1 MGVYINGEIYI
12 KKNPD
17 IFSIENNPLLDNIL
31 NLTDTT
37 VSLIED
43 QDAIDELNS
52 MRSSLLEDM
61 KRREGT
67 LDYSRCNKFYRLITN
82 GNDVILSSV
91 GMNTIDTIVKY
102 SSFEDMNEDYE
113 SLSDFLDTAL
123 FVGRHCKSSS
133 PLANLLGIK
142 CIALYKKGN
151 TLINKLYDDNGNEK
165 YDILSADEVLN
176 DEIVFTDE
184 IDYTYDNRS
193 EVYKNIR
200 KQFSEGH
207 GRRLQ

>member
-102 SSFEDMNEDYE
+102 SSFEDMSEDYE

-133 PLANLLGIK
+133 PLSNLLGIK
-142 CIALYKKGN
+142 CIALYKKGD
-151 TLINKLYDDNGNEK
+151 TLINKLYDDYGNEK

>member
-1 MGVYINGEIYI
+1 
-12 KKNPD
+12 
-17 IFSIENNPLLDNIL
+17 
-31 NLTDTT
+31 
-37 VSLIED
+37 
-43 QDAIDELNS
+43 
-52 MRSSLLEDM
+52 
-61 KRREGT
+61 
-67 LDYSRCNKFYRLITN
+67 
-82 GNDVILSSV
+82 
-91 GMNTIDTIVKY
+91 MNTIDTIVKY
-102 SSFEDMNEDYE
+102 SSFEDMSEDYE

-123 FVGRHCKSSS
+123 FVGRHCNSSS
-133 PLANLLGIK
+133 PLASLLGIK

-207 GRRLQ
+207 GRRL

>member
-43 QDAIDELNS
+43 PDAIDELNS
-52 MRSSLLEDM
+52 MKSSLLEDM

-102 SSFEDMNEDYE
+102 SNFEDMSEDYE

-142 CIALYKKGN
+142 CIALYKKVIP
-151 TLINKLYDDNGNEK
+151 LSINCMMIMVMKNMIFYLLMK
-165 YDILSADEVLN
+165 Y
-176 DEIVFTDE
+176 
-184 IDYTYDNRS
+184 
-193 EVYKNIR
+193 
-200 KQFSEGH
+200 
-207 GRRLQ
+207 

>member
-31 NLTDTT
+31 NLTDAT

-52 MRSSLLEDM
+52 MKSSLLEDM

-67 LDYSRCNKFYRLITN
+67 PDYSRCNKFYRLITN
-82 GNDVILSSV
+82 GKDVILSSL

-102 SSFEDMNEDYE
+102 SNFEDMSEDYE

-123 FVGRHCKSSS
+123 FVGRHCKSVNPISD
-133 PLANLLGIK
+133 LLGIK
-142 CIALYKKGN
+142 CIALYKKGD
-151 TLINKLYDDNGNEK
+151 TLINKIYDSDGHGK
-165 YDILSADEVLN
+165 YTILSAEAVANDEVEFI
-176 DEIVFTDE
+176 DET
-184 IDYTYDNRS
+184 DYTFDNRD
-193 EVYKNIR
+193 EVYRELR

-207 GRRLQ
+207 GRRL

>member
-102 SSFEDMNEDYE
+102 SSFEDMSEDYE

-142 CIALYKKGN
+142 CIALYKKGD
-151 TLINKLYDDNGNEK
+151 TLINKLYDDYGNEK
-165 YDILSADEVLN
+165 YHILSADEVLN

-207 GRRLQ
+207 GRRL

>member
-82 GNDVILSSV
+82 GSDVILSSV

-102 SSFEDMNEDYE
+102 SSFEDMSEDYE

-142 CIALYKKGN
+142 CIALYKKGD
-151 TLINKLYDDNGNEK
+151 TLINKLYDDYGNEK

>member
-102 SSFEDMNEDYE
+102 SSFEDMSEDYE

-142 CIALYKKGN
+142 CIAIYKKGD
-151 TLINKLYDDNGNEK
+151 TLINKLYDDYGNEK

>member
-31 NLTDTT
+31 NLTDAT

-52 MRSSLLEDM
+52 MKSSLLEDM

-67 LDYSRCNKFYRLITN
+67 PDYSRCNKFYRLITN
-82 GNDVILSSV
+82 GKDVILSSL

-102 SSFEDMNEDYE
+102 SNFEDMNEDYE

-123 FVGRHCKSSS
+123 FVGRHCKSVNPISD
-133 PLANLLGIK
+133 LLGIK
-142 CIALYKKGN
+142 CIALYKKGD
-151 TLINKLYDDNGNEK
+151 TLINKIYDSDGHGK
-165 YDILSADEVLN
+165 YTILSAEAVANDEVEFI
-176 DEIVFTDE
+176 DET
-184 IDYTYDNRS
+184 DYTFDNRD
-193 EVYKNIR
+193 EVYRELR

-207 GRRLQ
+207 GRRL

>member
-102 SSFEDMNEDYE
+102 SSFEDMSDDYE

-207 GRRLQ
+207 GRRL

>member
-37 VSLIED
+37 VSLIEN

-102 SSFEDMNEDYE
+102 SSFEDMSEDYE

-142 CIALYKKGN
+142 CIALYKKGD
-151 TLINKLYDDNGNEK
+151 TLINKLYDDYGNEK

>member
-31 NLTDTT
+31 NLTDAT

-52 MRSSLLEDM
+52 MKSSLLEDM

-67 LDYSRCNKFYRLITN
+67 PDYSRCNKFYRLITN
-82 GNDVILSSV
+82 GKDVILSSL
-91 GMNTIDTIVKY
+91 GMNTIDTIIKY
-102 SSFEDMNEDYE
+102 SNFEDMNEDYE

-133 PLANLLGIK
+133 PLTSLLGIK

-151 TLINKLYDDNGNEK
+151 TLINKLYDDYGNEK
-165 YDILSADEVLN
+165 YDILSAEAVANDEVEFI
-176 DEIVFTDE
+176 DET
-184 IDYTYDNRS
+184 DYTFDNRD
-193 EVYKNIR
+193 EVYRELR

>member
-17 IFSIENNPLLDNIL
+17 IFNIENNPLLDNIL

-102 SSFEDMNEDYE
+102 SSFEDMSEDYE

-142 CIALYKKGN
+142 CIALYKKGD
-151 TLINKLYDDNGNEK
+151 TLINKLYDDYGNEK

>member
-82 GNDVILSSV
+82 RNDVILSSV

-102 SSFEDMNEDYE
+102 SSFEDMSEDYE

-142 CIALYKKGN
+142 CIALYKKGD
-151 TLINKLYDDNGNEK
+151 TLINKLYDDYGNEK

>member
-102 SSFEDMNEDYE
+102 SSFEDMSEDYE

-200 KQFSEGH
+200 KQFSEGY

>member
-67 LDYSRCNKFYRLITN
+67 LDYSRCNKLFKLIK
-82 GNDVILSSV
+82 
-91 GMNTIDTIVKY
+91 KY
-102 SSFEDMNEDYE
+102 S
-113 SLSDFLDTAL
+113 
-123 FVGRHCKSSS
+123 
-133 PLANLLGIK
+133 
-142 CIALYKKGN
+142 
-151 TLINKLYDDNGNEK
+151 
-165 YDILSADEVLN
+165 
-176 DEIVFTDE
+176 
-184 IDYTYDNRS
+184 
-193 EVYKNIR
+193 
-200 KQFSEGH
+200 
-207 GRRLQ
+207 

>member
-102 SSFEDMNEDYE
+102 SSFEDMSEDYE

-176 DEIVFTDE
+176 DEIVFTDA
-184 IDYTYDNRS
+184 IDYTYDNRC
-193 EVYKNIR
+193 EVYNNRR

-207 GRRLQ
+207 GSRL

>member
-1 MGVYINGEIYI
+1 MEVYINGEVYI
-12 KKNPD
+12 KRNFD
-17 IFSIENNPLLDNIL
+17 IFSVENNPLLDSVL
-31 NLTDTT
+31 NLTDEV
-37 VSLIED
+37 VSIIEN
-43 QDAIDELNS
+43 QDEVDELNS

-61 KRREGT
+61 KRRDGT
-67 LDYSRCNKFYRLITN
+67 PDYSRCNKFYRLITN
-82 GNDVILSSV
+82 GEDIVLASL
-91 GMNTIDTIVKY
+91 GMNVIDTIIKY
-102 SSFEDMNEDYE
+102 GSFKDMSEDYE

-133 PLANLLGIK
+133 PLASLLGIK

-207 GRRLQ
+207 GRRL

>member
-91 GMNTIDTIVKY
+91 GMNTVDTIVKY
-102 SSFEDMNEDYE
+102 SSFEDMSEDYE

-142 CIALYKKGN
+142 CLALYKKGN

-207 GRRLQ
+207 GRRL

>member
-102 SSFEDMNEDYE
+102 SSFEDMSEDYE

-200 KQFSEGH
+200 KQFSEEH

>member
-43 QDAIDELNS
+43 PDAIDELNS
-52 MRSSLLEDM
+52 MKSSLLEDM

-102 SSFEDMNEDYE
+102 SNFEDMSEDYE

-142 CIALYKKGN
+142 CIALYKKGD
-151 TLINKLYDDNGNEK
+151 TLINKLYDDYGNEK

>member
-102 SSFEDMNEDYE
+102 SSFEDMSEDYE

-151 TLINKLYDDNGNEK
+151 TLINKLYDDYGNEK

-207 GRRLQ
+207 GRRL

>member
-102 SSFEDMNEDYE
+102 SSFEDMSEDYE

-133 PLANLLGIK
+133 PLANLLSIK
-142 CIALYKKGN
+142 CIALYKKGD
-151 TLINKLYDDNGNEK
+151 TIINKLYDDYGNEK

>member
-102 SSFEDMNEDYE
+102 SSFEDMSEDYE

-133 PLANLLGIK
+133 TLANLLGIK
-142 CIALYKKGN
+142 CIALYKKGD
-151 TLINKLYDDNGNEK
+151 TLINKLYDDYGNEK

-176 DEIVFTDE
+176 DEIVFSDE

-207 GRRLQ
+207 GRRL

>member
-102 SSFEDMNEDYE
+102 SSFEDMSEDYE

-151 TLINKLYDDNGNEK
+151 TLINKLYDDYGNEK

>member
-67 LDYSRCNKFYRLITN
+67 LDYSRCNKFYILITN

-102 SSFEDMNEDYE
+102 SSFEDMSEDYE

-207 GRRLQ
+207 GRRL

>member
-102 SSFEDMNEDYE
+102 SSFEDMSEDYE

-142 CIALYKKGN
+142 CIVLYKKGN

-207 GRRLQ
+207 GRRL

>member
-102 SSFEDMNEDYE
+102 SSFEDMSEDYE

-142 CIALYKKGN
+142 CIALYKKGD

>member
-102 SSFEDMNEDYE
+102 ISFEDMSEDYE

>member
-43 QDAIDELNS
+43 QDAIDELTS

-61 KRREGT
+61 KRRDGT
-67 LDYSRCNKFYRLITN
+67 PDYSRCNKFYRLITN
-82 GNDVILSSV
+82 GEDIVLASL
-91 GMNTIDTIVKY
+91 GMNVIDTIIKY
-102 SSFEDMNEDYE
+102 GSFKDMSEDYE

-207 GRRLQ
+207 GRRL

>member
-102 SSFEDMNEDYE
+102 SSFKDMSEDYE

-142 CIALYKKGN
+142 CIALYKKGD
-151 TLINKLYDDNGNEK
+151 TLINKLYDDYGNEK

>member
-61 KRREGT
+61 NRREGT

-102 SSFEDMNEDYE
+102 SSFEDMSEDYE

-207 GRRLQ
+207 GRRL

>member
-102 SSFEDMNEDYE
+102 SSFEDMSEDYE

-133 PLANLLGIK
+133 PLTNLLGIK
-142 CIALYKKGN
+142 CIALYKKGD
-151 TLINKLYDDNGNEK
+151 TLINKLYDDYGNEK

>member
-102 SSFEDMNEDYE
+102 ISFEDMSEDYE

-142 CIALYKKGN
+142 CIALYKKGD
-151 TLINKLYDDNGNEK
+151 TLINKLYDDYGNEK

>member
-102 SSFEDMNEDYE
+102 SSFEDMSEDYE

-142 CIALYKKGN
+142 CIALYKKGD
-151 TLINKLYDDNGNEK
+151 TLINKLYDDYGNEK

-207 GRRLQ
+207 GRRL

>member
-17 IFSIENNPLLDNIL
+17 IFSIESNPLLDNIL
-31 NLTDTT
+31 NLTDAT

-52 MRSSLLEDM
+52 MKSSLLEDM

-67 LDYSRCNKFYRLITN
+67 PDYSRCNKFYRLITN
-82 GNDVILSSV
+82 GKDVILSSL
-91 GMNTIDTIVKY
+91 GMNTIDTIIKY
-102 SSFEDMNEDYE
+102 SNFEDMNEDYE

-123 FVGRHCKSSS
+123 FVGRHCKSVNPISD
-133 PLANLLGIK
+133 LLGIK
-142 CIALYKKGN
+142 CIALYKKGD
-151 TLINKLYDDNGNEK
+151 TLINKIYDSDGHGK
-165 YDILSADEVLN
+165 YTILSAEAVANDEVEFI
-176 DEIVFTDE
+176 DET
-184 IDYTYDNRS
+184 DYTFDNRD
-193 EVYKNIR
+193 EVYRELR

>member
-102 SSFEDMNEDYE
+102 SSFEDMSEDYE

-207 GRRLQ
+207 GRRL